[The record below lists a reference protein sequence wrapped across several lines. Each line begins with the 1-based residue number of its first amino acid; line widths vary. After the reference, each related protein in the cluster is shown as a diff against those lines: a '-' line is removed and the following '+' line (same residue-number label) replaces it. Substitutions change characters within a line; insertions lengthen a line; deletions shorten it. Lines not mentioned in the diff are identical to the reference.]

1 MGYRDVILL
10 VLQMRKSIICHE
22 DHFKNDFNNNE
33 SSSEDISKWCSIHK
47 ISYKKISNNR
57 LKLKLIK

>member
-22 DHFKNDFNNNE
+22 DHFKNDFNKDE
-33 SSSEDISKWCSIHK
+33 SSLDDIINWCKLHQIA
-47 ISYKKISNNR
+47 YKKLSNNR
-57 LKLKLIK
+57 VMLKLIK